1 MSATLFALVVL
12 QGSSLTFSPGYQSAQ
27 ECQAVYQGPN
37 VTCYAYDPS
46 GTTWTAFF
54 RLPDGEFKAF
64 GRMRDE
70 AECKR
75 TLSSLMAGIPSAC
88 RQLGMV
94 VPSPCG
100 LSTCPAAP
108 AAAPCVCEPKRP
120 QPDELAPQ
128 PPAVKPET
136 EDNQPPP
143 NVWLPPQSTFAAFDR
158 KLAPAAAENAAPKR
172 LANVQQ
178 QRRRNQPQFDPFSA
192 LVSLFTPRE
201 Y

>member
-1 MSATLFALVVL
+1 MKHFPLWGGLLEKVLMSATLFALVVL
-12 QGSSLTFSPGYQSAQ
+12 HGSSLTFSPGYQSAQ

-108 AAAPCVCEPKRP
+108 
-120 QPDELAPQ
+120 
-128 PPAVKPET
+128 
-136 EDNQPPP
+136 
-143 NVWLPPQSTFAAFDR
+143 
-158 KLAPAAAENAAPKR
+158 
-172 LANVQQ
+172 
-178 QRRRNQPQFDPFSA
+178 QRRLHQPQFDPFSA